1 MSRPAHMIVKKPLL
15 TEKGTKLRD
24 SGGHAPGTEIAEGD
38 LRAKVLFEVAADAN
52 KIEIK
57 QAIEALFNVKVADVH
72 TQVVRG
78 KEKRIG
84 RFMGMRPSWKKA
96 IVTLAKGQKI
106 EFFEGV

>member
-1 MSRPAHMIVKKPLL
+1 MRPAHEIVRRPLL
-15 TEKGTKLRD
+15 TEKGTKLKD
-24 SGGHAPGTEIAEGD
+24 SGGHAPGTEIAEGE
-38 LRAKVLFEVAADAN
+38 LRPKVLFEVAIDAN

-72 TQVVRG
+72 TQIVRG

-84 RFMGMRPSWKKA
+84 RFTGMRPSWKKA
-96 IVTLAKGQKI
+96 VVTLSKGQKI